1 MVMLGGS
8 WWKRV
13 AQLGLLA
20 GLVDLVLWPILAH
33 AQVSPG
39 IASAQSIQPYLGATP
54 STDLSTSVLTAAIG
68 QFFSAPFS
76 QIASSPG
83 STLLSSVFVIFNT
96 AVFAVGVAFASY
108 GIGSG
113 IVQSAHEGQV
123 LGKRMSAV
131 WMPIRMS
138 VGIGGLAPIFG
149 GYNLA
154 QAVMMFTATLGIG
167 IANYMYTG
175 LLGGTNGLQS
185 LVSPSF
191 VAPVSGGDTF
201 KQAAYQIFVDKVCLD
216 AYATQNQEA
225 QSAGVVV
232 PPGSLQVRAAPQG
245 TMQSQVLFGT
255 PDDPT
260 LCGSVSVQS
269 PAADASNG
277 QTQSSFGGYRVNS
290 VNYAQITQETES
302 AYAKTFPA
310 FASNVETLADNWY
323 RQEQDAQQGAATA
336 QGAASNSTGT
346 TGVMPAFPLADL
358 DAQASAY
365 ANSVSTSLG
374 SSSSTTS
381 QGGAIMQSALNN
393 MKAGGWFNLGGWYG
407 TFAEVQSAINQA
419 AAQVK
424 LVGQAPST
432 SALSIQSI
440 HDLVVRMQRL
450 IDQAVEPSADA
461 GSFDS
466 TPTGNSSWGQAL
478 VDGII
483 RIGVNGSAGSSGGA
497 FSSNLSMAGLAGN
510 FPVVNPVIMSK
521 NMGDWMMVTAEA
533 GTVATTL
540 LSGTI
545 TGLVGKAA
553 SYATSLVP
561 GAGMA
566 SSVFKGLGALA
577 TGGVVTLHE
586 LMLAIFLV
594 GALFSLYIPMIP
606 FIHWWGGITQYVV
619 SVFEGLAASPLWA
632 FAHLDAE
639 GEGMG
644 QKAERGY
651 LFLMNVL
658 FRPALMVI
666 GFVLA
671 AAVVTPLGSVL
682 VYLFVQAMANA
693 QGNSVTGVA
702 SVIGYL
708 IIFFV
713 MMSTLVGTIF
723 NAITVLPDQIIGW
736 VGHVTGMEI
745 GKQVE
750 GRVNAMFV
758 GGSRTVGSAAVKAN
772 ETMMAN
778 NAEQAKAK
786 AKAGTRKP

>member
-1 MVMLGGS
+1 MAIKRE

-13 AQLGLLA
+13 LQLGLLA

-39 IASAQSIQPYLGATP
+39 IVSAQSIQPYLGATP

-149 GYNLA
+149 GFNLA

-175 LLGGTNGLQS
+175 LLSGTSGLQS

-191 VAPVSGGDTF
+191 VAPASGGDSF
-201 KQAAYQIFVDKVCLD
+201 KQAAYQIFADQVCLD
-216 AYATQNQEA
+216 EYGTQQAEA
-225 QSAGVVV
+225 AAILGGVRHL
-232 PPGSLQVRAAPQG
+232 PAGSLLASTAPQG

-255 PDDPT
+255 PDNPT

-277 QTQSSFGGYRVNS
+277 RSSSSALGYRVSS

-310 FASNVETLADNWY
+310 FATRVES
-323 RQEQDAQQGAATA
+323 AATCWYLQNQNA
-336 QGAASNSTGT
+336 QTGAQKLPAGCATLPPGE
-346 TGVMPAFPLADL
+346 VPAFPLADL
-358 DAQASAY
+358 DAQASSY

-381 QGGAIMQSALNN
+381 QGGGLMQSALSQ
-393 MKAGGWFNLGGWYG
+393 MQAGGWFTLGSWYG
-407 TFAEVQSAINQA
+407 TFAEVQSAIDQA

-424 LVGQAPST
+424 LVGQAPSPK
-432 SALSIQSI
+432 ALSNGQIR
-440 HDLVVRMQRL
+440 DLEARLQRL
-450 IDQAVEPSADA
+450 IDQAVESSAS
-461 GSFDS
+461 GNSFGS
-466 TPTGNSSWGQAL
+466 TPTGNSSWGQGL
-478 VDGII
+478 VMRII
-483 RIGVNGSAGSSGGA
+483 DVATSGSAGSGLSG
-497 FSSNLSMAGLAGN
+497 AGFAGRL
-510 FPVVNPVIMSK
+510 PVVDPVTMSK
-521 NMGDWMMVTAEA
+521 NLGDWMMSAAEA
-533 GTVATTL
+533 GSVASKL
-540 LSGTI
+540 IGGSI
-545 TGLVGKAA
+545 TGIAAKVVGIVA
-553 SYATSLVP
+553 SPIAS
-561 GAGMA
+561 GM
-566 SSVFKGLGALA
+566 G
-577 TGGVVTLHE
+577 GGVITVHE
-586 LMLAIFLV
+586 LLVALFLV
-594 GALFSLYIPMIP
+594 GALFSIYIPMIP

-682 VYLFVQAMANA
+682 VYLFAQAMANA

-708 IIFFV
+708 IIFFI
-713 MMSTLVGTIF
+713 MLSTLVSTIF

-736 VGHVTGMEI
+736 VGHVTGMQL
-745 GKQVE
+745 GKEVE
-750 GRVNAMFV
+750 GHVHGMFLAS
-758 GGSRTVGSAAVKAN
+758 SRDAGNVVKAAKPKKAAVSAADKGKGP
-772 ETMMAN
+772 
-778 NAEQAKAK
+778 Q
-786 AKAGTRKP
+786 

>member
-1 MVMLGGS
+1 MAIKREWW

-20 GLVDLVLWPILAH
+20 SLVDLVLWPILAH
-33 AQVSPG
+33 AQVGPG

-138 VGIGGLAPIFG
+138 MGIGGLAPVFG
-149 GYNLA
+149 GFNLA

-175 LLGGTNGLQS
+175 LLGGANGLQS

-201 KQAAYQIFVDKVCLD
+201 KQAAYQIFADQVCMD
-216 AYATQNQEA
+216 AYITQNEQA
-225 QSAGVVV
+225 AALLGGARHI
-232 PPGSLQVRAAPQG
+232 PAGSLQVSTSPTTG
-245 TMQSQVLFGT
+245 TMQSEVLFGT
-255 PDDPT
+255 RNDPT
-260 LCGSVSVQS
+260 LCGSVSVENTDTTGS
-269 PAADASNG
+269 AG
-277 QTQSSFGGYRVNS
+277 RSSSSALGYRVNS
-290 VNYAQITQETES
+290 VNYAQITQESES

-310 FASNVETLADNWY
+310 FASNVETLADTWY
-323 RQEQDAQQGAATA
+323 VHERHVEEGRPKGLPAGEIYRGKPVPRAP
-336 QGAASNSTGT
+336 
-346 TGVMPAFPLADL
+346 PAFPLADL

-374 SSSSTTS
+374 ASSSTTS
-381 QGGAIMQSALNN
+381 QGGAIMQSARAQ
-393 MKAGGWFNLGGWYG
+393 MKAGGWFTLGSWYG

-424 LVGQAPST
+424 LAGQAPSPA
-432 SALSIQSI
+432 ALSDGGIGT
-440 HDLVVRMQRL
+440 LEARLQRL
-450 IDQAVEPSADA
+450 IDQSVVPSAS
-461 GSFDS
+461 GSSFGS
-466 TPTGNSSWGQAL
+466 TPTGNNSWGQGV
-478 VDGII
+478 VD
-483 RIGVNGSAGSSGGA
+483 RILSIVSAGSAGSGV
-497 FSSNLSMAGLAGN
+497 SMAGLAGSV
-510 FPVVNPVIMSK
+510 PVVNPVIMSK
-521 NMGDWMMVTAEA
+521 NLGDWMMVTAEA
-533 GTVATTL
+533 GTVATKL
-540 LSGTI
+540 LSGRI
-545 TGLVGKAA
+545 TGIA
-553 SYATSLVP
+553 SHVAGILAGPVTSVLN
-561 GAGMA
+561 
-566 SSVFKGLGALA
+566 
-577 TGGVVTLHE
+577 GGVITTHE
-586 LMLAIFLV
+586 LMVAIFLV
-594 GALFSLYIPMIP
+594 GALFSIYIPMIP

-619 SVFEGLAASPLWA
+619 SVFEGLAAAPLWA
-632 FAHLDAE
+632 FAHLEAE
-639 GEGMG
+639 GEGLG
-644 QKAERGY
+644 QRAERGY

-708 IIFFV
+708 IIFFI

-736 VGHVTGMEI
+736 VGHVTGMQI
-745 GKQVE
+745 GKEVE
-750 GRVNAMFV
+750 GRVHALFV
-758 GGSRTVGSAAVKAN
+758 GGIKEARSVVKGGPSKVN
-772 ETMMAN
+772 E
-778 NAEQAKAK
+778 KGK
-786 AKAGTRKP
+786 S

>member
-1 MVMLGGS
+1 MVVLGGA
-8 WWKRV
+8 WWRRML
-13 AQLGLLA
+13 QLGLLA
-20 GLVDLVLWPILAH
+20 GLVDLVLWPMLAH

-39 IASAQSIQPYLGATP
+39 IATAQSIQPYLGATS

-175 LLGGTNGLQS
+175 LLSGTNGLQS

-191 VAPVSGGDTF
+191 VAPASGGDSF
-201 KQAAYQIFVDKVCLD
+201 KQAAYQIFVDQVCLD

-232 PPGSLQVRAAPQG
+232 PAGSLQVSTAPSG

-255 PDDPT
+255 PDNPT
-260 LCGSVSVQS
+260 LCGSVSVENTD
-269 PAADASNG
+269 ANASNG
-277 QTQSSFGGYRVNS
+277 QGNSSILGYRVNS
-290 VNYAQITQETES
+290 VDYAQITQETES
-302 AYAKTFPA
+302 AYAKTFPS
-310 FASNVETLADNWY
+310 FATNVETLANNWFQ
-323 RQEQDAQQGAATA
+323 QEEAAQAGGTAA
-336 QGAASNSTGT
+336 QTGGGSSAP
-346 TGVMPAFPLADL
+346 TGVLPAFPLADL

-365 ANSVSTSLG
+365 ANSVTTSLG
-374 SSSSTTS
+374 ADSATTS
-381 QGGAIMQSALNN
+381 QGGAIMQSALTQ
-393 MKAGGWFNLGGWYG
+393 MQAGGWFSLGSWYG

-419 AAQVK
+419 AAQIK
-424 LVGQAPST
+424 LVGQAPS
-432 SALSIQSI
+432 SAALSIQSI
-440 HDLVVRMQRL
+440 HDLALRMQRL
-450 IDQAVEPSADA
+450 IDEAVEPSGAA
-461 GSFDS
+461 GSWDS
-466 TPTGNSSWGQAL
+466 TPTGNQSWGQAL
-478 VDGII
+478 VDRII
-483 RIGVNGSAGSSGGA
+483 RIGVYGSAGASGT
-497 FSSNLSMAGLAGN
+497 SNLSMSGLAGN

-521 NMGDWMMVTAEA
+521 NLGDWMMVTSEA
-533 GTVATTL
+533 GSVATTL
-540 LSGTI
+540 LSGAT
-545 TGLVGKAA
+545 TGLIGKFTSMATAVLPGGAEA
-553 SYATSLVP
+553 SALAK
-561 GAGMA
+561 GAG
-566 SSVFKGLGALA
+566 ALL
-577 TGGVVTLHE
+577 TGGVITLHE
-586 LMLAIFLV
+586 LMLALFLV
-594 GALFSLYIPMIP
+594 GALFSIYIPMIP
-606 FIHWWGGITQYVV
+606 FIHWWGGLTQYVV

-644 QKAERGY
+644 QKSERGY

-736 VGHVTGMEI
+736 VGHVTGMQI
-745 GKQVE
+745 GKEVE

-758 GGSRTVGSAAVKAN
+758 GGSRTVGSAAVQANKA
-772 ETMMAN
+772 MMAN
-778 NAEQAKAK
+778 NAEQAKAASGK
-786 AKAGTRKP
+786 QKRGA

>member
-1 MVMLGGS
+1 MGKHGSS
-8 WWKRV
+8 WWRRV
-13 AQLGLLA
+13 LQLGLLA
-20 GLVDLVLWPILAH
+20 GLVDLILWPMLAH

-39 IASAQSIQPYLGATP
+39 IASAQSIQPYLSATP
-54 STDLSTSVLTAAIG
+54 SSDLSTSVLTAAIG
-68 QFFSAPFS
+68 KFFSSPFS

-154 QAVMMFTATLGIG
+154 QAVMMFMATLGIG

-175 LLGGTNGLQS
+175 LLGGTNGLES

-201 KQAAYQIFVDKVCLD
+201 KQAAYQIFVDQVCMD
-216 AYATQNQEA
+216 AYITQNGQA
-225 QSAGVVV
+225 QAMGATIPS
-232 PPGSLQVRAAPQG
+232 GSLQVSTAPSTG
-245 TMQSQVLFGT
+245 TMQAQVLFGT
-255 PDDPT
+255 ADNPT

-269 PAADASNG
+269 PAADATNG
-277 QTQSSFGGYRVNS
+277 QTGSSFGGYRVNS

-310 FASNVETLADNWY
+310 FVTNVEALANNWY
-323 RQEQDAQQGAATA
+323 QADQNAQLGTGSGTSSASLSPTSSGA
-336 QGAASNSTGT
+336 STG
-346 TGVMPAFPLADL
+346 VIPAFPLSDL
-358 DAQASAY
+358 DAQASAF
-365 ANSVSTSLG
+365 ADSVSTSLG
-374 SSSSTTS
+374 ADASTTS
-381 QGGAIMQSALNN
+381 QGGAIMQSALSN
-393 MKAGGWFNLGGWYG
+393 MMAGGWFNLGGWYG

-424 LVGQAPST
+424 LVGQAPSAA
-432 SALSIQSI
+432 ALSIESI
-440 HDLVVRMQRL
+440 HDLAVRMQTL
-450 IDQAVEPSADA
+450 IDQAVAPSAAA
-461 GSFDS
+461 GSFGS

-478 VDGII
+478 VTGII

-497 FSSNLSMAGLAGN
+497 FSGNLTMAGLPGN

-540 LSGTI
+540 LSGSV
-545 TGLVGKAA
+545 TGLAGPAAEIAAPASGLLGRAVKFAGDKAM
-553 SYATSLVP
+553 S
-561 GAGMA
+561 
-566 SSVFKGLGALA
+566 LA
-577 TGGVVTLHE
+577 TGGVVKLHQ
-586 LMLAIFLV
+586 LMTAIFLV

-606 FIHWWGGITQYVV
+606 FIHWWGGLTQYVV

-651 LFLMNVL
+651 LFGMNML

-713 MMSTLVGTIF
+713 MMSTLVGTVF

-736 VGHVTGMEI
+736 VGHATGMQL
-745 GKQVE
+745 GKEVE
-750 GRVNAMFV
+750 GRVNQMFV
-758 GGSRTVGSAAVKAN
+758 GAYRTVGMPVVAPKPGKSK
-772 ETMMAN
+772 TGGGD
-778 NAEQAKAK
+778 AEKQK
-786 AKAGTRKP
+786 

>member
-1 MVMLGGS
+1 MAMAMAIKS
-8 WWKRV
+8 EWWKRV
-13 AQLGLLA
+13 LQLGLLA
-20 GLVDLVLWPILAH
+20 SLVDLVLWPMLAH

-68 QFFSAPFS
+68 KFFSSPFS

-149 GYNLA
+149 GFNLA

-175 LLGGTNGLQS
+175 LLGGTNGLES

-201 KQAAYQIFVDKVCLD
+201 KQAAYQIFVDQVCWD
-216 AYATQNQEA
+216 AYAQRNAEA
-225 QSAGVVV
+225 AALLEPQFHV
-232 PPGSLQVRAAPQG
+232 PVGSLQVSSSPSG
-245 TMQSQVLFGT
+245 TMQSEVLFGT
-255 PDDPT
+255 PDEPT
-260 LCGSVSVQS
+260 YCGSVSVRNT
-269 PAADASNG
+269 DASSTAG
-277 QTQSSFGGYRVNS
+277 RSSSSALGYRVGS
-290 VNYAQITQETES
+290 VDYRRITLQTEA

-310 FASNVETLADNWY
+310 FAMNIESMADHWYQQDLAAAAQPNV
-323 RQEQDAQQGAATA
+323 
-336 QGAASNSTGT
+336 
-346 TGVMPAFPLADL
+346 VIPAFPLAGL

-365 ANSVSTSLG
+365 ADSVSASLG
-374 SSSSTTS
+374 ADAASTS

-393 MKAGGWFNLGGWYG
+393 MKAGGWFTLGSWYG

-424 LVGQAPST
+424 LVGQAPSAA
-432 SALSIQSI
+432 ALSNGGIG
-440 HDLVVRMQRL
+440 DLEARLQRL
-450 IDQAVEPSADA
+450 IDQAVESSASET
-461 GSFDS
+461 SFGS
-466 TPTGNSSWGQAL
+466 TPSGNSSWGQGL
-478 VDGII
+478 VDKVISFAASG
-483 RIGVNGSAGSSGGA
+483 SGG
-497 FSSNLSMAGLAGN
+497 SGLSMAGLAGSV
-510 FPVVNPVIMSK
+510 PVVNPVIMSK
-521 NMGDWMMVTAEA
+521 NLGDWMMTTAEA
-533 GTVATTL
+533 GTVAAKL
-540 LSGTI
+540 LSGSF
-545 TGLVGKAA
+545 TGI
-553 SYATSLVP
+553 ATQV
-561 GAGMA
+561 AGIVA
-566 SSVFKGLGALA
+566 GPVSSALS
-577 TGGVVTLHE
+577 GGVITAHE
-586 LMLAIFLV
+586 LMVAMFLV

-606 FIHWWGGITQYVV
+606 FIHWWGGLTQYVV

-651 LFLMNVL
+651 LFGMNML

-708 IIFFV
+708 IIFFI
-713 MMSTLVGTIF
+713 MMSTLVGTVF

-736 VGHVTGMEI
+736 VGHATGMQL
-745 GKQVE
+745 GKEVE
-750 GRVNAMFV
+750 GRVHAMFLASTRDAGNV
-758 GGSRTVGSAAVKAN
+758 VKAKPKKADAPADKGSRSN
-772 ETMMAN
+772 
-778 NAEQAKAK
+778 
-786 AKAGTRKP
+786 